1 MQYLGAASKMTEWSV
16 YFQGKLF
23 NITVIQVY
31 APITNAREEVEQFY
45 EDLQDFPELTHTK
58 KDVLFIIRESEKCS
72 HSEIIEKWFFKPIWN
87 VFLAQSPHFKT
98 TSFPGGSIGK
108 ESGYNTGDS
117 RQCRRPGFSSLEKE
131 MATHSNI
138 LVWEIPW
145 TEECGRLQSMGL
157 KELDMT

>member
-87 VFLAQSPHFKT
+87 VFLAQTVPLVPDPQVSTAPTTKVFHSP
-98 TSFPGGSIGK
+98 G
-108 ESGYNTGDS
+108 
-117 RQCRRPGFSSLEKE
+117 
-131 MATHSNI
+131 
-138 LVWEIPW
+138 IPIVS
-145 TEECGRLQSMGL
+145 TRRLQSGHHARDLWVVLGISFLVTKWSYSVVSDSLRPHGL
-157 KELDMT
+157 